1 MIKQSKTIIYGF
13 STSKVVFPPKENTKT
28 HRSSCEIW
36 MVSRA
41 SSKARMGSGA
51 SSWGDYLGNQKL
63 RWTRGK
69 RLVGVFFAA
78 YIIIYFIPCFKGWGE
93 STKTCT
99 CIHSSFVECFS
110 LNKDVVVL
118 VGSYFTCCWV
128 TVFFSI
134 TCFFPRHPEFMA
146 VSLFALHVP

>member
-1 MIKQSKTIIYGF
+1 MDFQPQRWYSPPRKIRKHTGAVARYGWCHGRHQKHGWGPERPVGGIIWGI
-13 STSKVVFPPKENTKT
+13 
-28 HRSSCEIW
+28 R
-36 MVSRA
+36 
-41 SSKARMGSGA
+41 
-51 SSWGDYLGNQKL
+51 SWGEPGV
-63 RWTRGK
+63 RGW
-69 RLVGVFFAA
+69 LVFFFAA
-78 YIIIYFIPCFKGWGE
+78 YIIIYFIPCFKVWGE